1 MNLLEKYELW
11 LQQRVDD
18 GEITRS
24 SKDTYM
30 SAVSSALET
39 LLVEMPE
46 HIILAWI
53 GEIQTKGHAWP
64 TAIRDLKALVEEERR
79 GTA

>member
-1 MNLLEKYELW
+1 MNLLEKHEQW
-11 LQQRVDD
+11 LKQRVDD
-18 GEITRS
+18 GEITES
-24 SKDTYM
+24 SKETYLVAG
-30 SAVSSALET
+30 SGALET
-39 LLVEMPE
+39 LLAEMPE

-64 TAIRDLKALVEEERR
+64 TAIRQLKAIAEQERS